1 MAHVNFIPIR
11 KMSTIPLK
19 GTPGY
24 RFLWQHWPSGRAG
37 GLTYY
42 SQYTQVES
50 GLQPSWTRPA
60 PAAPTATAVDKTVN
74 VSAGRAYLDGQLS
87 VLASSAIVTVDPDAT
102 QPVINGLNDYFIY
115 LNPTRLLQP
124 VPLGDSAPT
133 TYLNGVSIGLGAQY
147 AECIDFGDYL
157 SARAFYEY
165 KNSGWEKFDPS
176 FKAPALPAQP
186 GKNRAWGNEAL
197 AAVSGTNFTVDALE
211 KRVYI
216 EPVYPPYTMS
226 NSKALLRDTA
236 SLEIGRLSLYYYVMP
251 LSLEVALTES
261 STTASVSSLSAS
273 ILSEM
278 IAAAGS
284 VANLSVKLESIDSAL
299 LFNSTAPEE
308 KVNIS
313 AINGTTL
320 TLAEDANVSGT
331 YNVLL
336 SPQTEANVYLF
347 APAKSNLYDVNNVP
361 LLA

>member
-1 MAHVNFIPIR
+1 
-11 KMSTIPLK
+11 MSTIPLK

-37 GLTYY
+37 GLSYY

-50 GLQPSWTRPA
+50 GLLPSWSRPAAAA
-60 PAAPTATAVDKTVN
+60 PAATAIDRTVAVA
-74 VSAGRAYLDGQLS
+74 AGRAYLDGQLS
-87 VLASSAIVTVDPDAT
+87 VLANSANVTVNPDAVA
-102 QPVINGLNDYFIY
+102 PVINGLNDYYIY

-124 VPLGDSAPT
+124 VALGDSAPT
-133 TYLNGVSIGLGAQY
+133 TYLNGVSIGAGAQY

-165 KNSGWEKFDPS
+165 NGSAWEKFDPA

-197 AAVSGTNFTVDALE
+197 TAVTGTNFTVDALE

-236 SLEIGRLSLYYYVMP
+236 SLEIGRLSLYYYVLP
-251 LSLEVALTES
+251 LSLEVTLTNE
-261 STTASVSSLSAS
+261 STTASVSAESAA
-273 ILSEM
+273 ILADM
-278 IAAAGS
+278 VAAAGS
-284 VANLSVKLESIDSAL
+284 AGALAVKLESLDGAL
-299 LFNSTAPEE
+299 LFNSTTPAASA
-308 KVNIS
+308 NIS
-313 AINGTTL
+313 VISGTSL
-320 TLAEDANVSGT
+320 TLAVDADTSGT
-331 YNVLL
+331 YEVLL
-336 SPQTEANVYLF
+336 TPQTPANIYLF